1 MYTRKEIIEIVKE
14 DVVNNEGIIYV
25 TDLLEEIQN
34 YIVNKGHTCNFTK
47 QCGDENWD
55 YAYAVAE
62 RSICIIINIMLSRL
76 RILLK
81 DTRLFQDFVERVS
94 KPIKRLNKIN
104 SVLDETV

>member
-14 DVVNNEGIIYV
+14 DVVTNEGIIYV

-62 RSICIIINIMLSRL
+62 RRL

>member
-1 MYTRKEIIEIVKE
+1 MYTREEIIKIVKE
-14 DVVNNEGIIYV
+14 DVVTDEGIYYV

-62 RSICIIINIMLSRL
+62 RRL
-76 RILLK
+76 KELLK
-81 DTRLFQDFVERVS
+81 DTRLFQDFVEKVS

>member
-1 MYTRKEIIEIVKE
+1 MYTREEIIKIVKE
-14 DVVNNEGIIYV
+14 DVVTDEGVIHV

-62 RSICIIINIMLSRL
+62 RRL

-81 DTRLFQDFVERVS
+81 DTRLFQDFVEKVS